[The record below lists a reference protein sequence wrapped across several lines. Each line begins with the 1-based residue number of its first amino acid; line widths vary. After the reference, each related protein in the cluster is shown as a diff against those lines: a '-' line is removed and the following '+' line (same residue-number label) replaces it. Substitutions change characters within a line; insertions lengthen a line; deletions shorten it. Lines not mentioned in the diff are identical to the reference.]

1 MVVTLMKLEKQIL
14 EILATLKAKDLMV
27 LDVRS
32 MSTITDLLVIATGS
46 SDRQIKAMHDALIVA
61 SKKLKIPVIGV
72 EGKESYD
79 WVLVDFG
86 DAVIHLMREEARE
99 FYDLEKLW
107 SNQIPIAGTSSEVHE
122 TSYSID

>member
-1 MVVTLMKLEKQIL
+1 MKLENQVL
-14 EILATLKAKDLMV
+14 EILVDLKAKDLVV

-32 MSTITDLLVIATGS
+32 MSTFTDLMVIATGS
-46 SDRQIKAMHDALIVA
+46 SDRQIKAMHDALIAA
-61 SKKLKIPVIGV
+61 SKKLELPIIGV

-86 DAVIHLMREEARE
+86 DAVIHLMREEARK

-107 SNQIPIAGTSSEVHE
+107 STQIPTKGRSSEVHE
-122 TSYSID
+122 TSYSND

>member
-1 MVVTLMKLEKQIL
+1 MKLEKQIL
-14 EILATLKAKDLMV
+14 EILVDLKARDLVV
-27 LDVRS
+27 LDVGS
-32 MSTITDLLVIATGS
+32 MSTITDLMVIATGS

-61 SKKLKIPVIGV
+61 SKKLKIPIIGV

-86 DAVIHLMREEARE
+86 DVIIHLMREEARD

-107 SNQIPIAGTSSEVHE
+107 STQIPNVEASSEAHE
-122 TSYSID
+122 TSRFID